1 MRCRSLVQRQSAP
14 HSRRKPG
21 STHRRPRGLRN
32 GSRLSPGMRCF
43 GLLTAALMF
52 GLLSSAR
59 PVLAE
64 SAELRLLRP
73 LDLVALPLLVME
85 HEHLI
90 ERTAEAMG
98 LGTIKIAWSAP
109 SPTGAIEAL
118 AGGAS

>member
-1 MRCRSLVQRQSAP
+1 MRRPSIVEIRFQS

-32 GSRLSPGMRCF
+32 GSRHSTGMRCC
-43 GLLTAALMF
+43 GLLAAAFMF
-52 GLLSSAR
+52 GLIASAR
-59 PVLAE
+59 PALAE
-64 SAELRLLRP
+64 TAELRLQRP

-98 LGTIKIAWSAP
+98 LGSITVSWSAP
-109 SPTGAIEAL
+109 SQTGPMDAL
-118 AGGAS
+118 TAGL